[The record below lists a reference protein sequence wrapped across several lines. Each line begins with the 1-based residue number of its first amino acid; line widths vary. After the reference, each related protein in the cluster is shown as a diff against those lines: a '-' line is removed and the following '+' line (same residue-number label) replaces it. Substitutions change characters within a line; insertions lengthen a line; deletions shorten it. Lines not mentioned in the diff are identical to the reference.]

1 MKNDEKGLNVV
12 PKTTETAKVEIV
24 NDLNN
29 SIEELQKRL
38 KIQLDKLNEK
48 KILADNR
55 EVFLSTKEK
64 LQQFRESLDCTG
76 FESKQGKVV
85 LKMTVDSYRDT
96 DILAI
101 SNPALLRKFAE
112 IILKEIDIKISE
124 IETLLLNN

>member
-1 MKNDEKGLNVV
+1 MKNDEKGLTVV
-12 PKTTETAKVEIV
+12 PKTTEPAKVEIV
-24 NDLNN
+24 NNT
-29 SIEELQKRL
+29 IEELQKKL